1 MLRLLIITSVSFIA
15 LHHNPAEAQIFGRW
29 KNSSRGAKLQRYE
42 SQRPLTT
49 ADHRERSSRTS
60 SGLDIRIGVGRFG
73 YGYYPA
79 SVQSGTSTHTVL
91 MVSGMTLPLRS
102 F

>member
-42 SQRPLTT
+42 SQVHSRR
-49 ADHRERSSRTS
+49 DRERSSRTS
-60 SGLDIRIGVGRFG
+60 SGLDIRIGVGTFPG
-73 YGYYPA
+73 YGYYPGFGA
-79 SVQSGTSTHTVL
+79 VGYL
-91 MVSGMTLPLRS
+91 DPYRFDGFGYDPYRYGR